1 MDVEREA
8 AYVDMHHVHA
18 SGMHVL
24 GILTYGSVC
33 TMYVVS
39 FALVDGLGDGMGDGV
54 CNAP

>member
-24 GILTYGSVC
+24 GIPTYGSVC